1 MERKVK
7 FRTSMQPQYIY
18 ICLLPHFGEC
28 SSTSFSFLSFCRIW
42 MSGLLA
48 VNHLMMKSQI
58 FYLCSAQGAVQ
69 KEDLNT
75 IWRMNTYAWIIL
87 LNI

>member
-1 MERKVK
+1 
-7 FRTSMQPQYIY
+7 
-18 ICLLPHFGEC
+18 
-28 SSTSFSFLSFCRIW
+28 